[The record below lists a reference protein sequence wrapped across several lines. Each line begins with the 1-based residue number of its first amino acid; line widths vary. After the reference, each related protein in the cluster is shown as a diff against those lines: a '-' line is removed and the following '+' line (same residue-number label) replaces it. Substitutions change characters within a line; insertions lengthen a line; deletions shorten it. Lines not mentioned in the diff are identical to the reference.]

1 MLSLVGAAI
10 AGFAAVPSLHA
21 QQQQQPPGMALMTVN
36 CMQCHQVQGIENT
49 GNIGPVL
56 NDMKSR
62 FPDRK
67 ELAAVIFDETKRNPQ
82 TVMPP
87 FGRNLILTEAEI
99 NTVIDFLYTR

>member
-1 MLSLVGAAI
+1 
-10 AGFAAVPSLHA
+10 
-21 QQQQQPPGMALMTVN
+21 MALMMVN
-36 CMQCHQVQGIENT
+36 CMQCHQVAGIENA

-56 NDMKSR
+56 SDMKSR

-67 ELAAVIFDETKRNPQ
+67 ELVAVIFDETKRNPQ

-87 FGRNLILTEAEI
+87 FGRNLILSDEQI